1 MSEMQA
7 VRDQGPAASAGAD
20 AAATSGIF
28 APELHTDWEAL
39 AREIGPGF
47 AARAAAFDETDTFVA
62 DNYTELTARRFFSA
76 GVPAELGGGG
86 ASHRELCAMLREL
99 AHHCGSTALALSM
112 HTHLLA
118 ATVWRWRQ
126 EQPVEPLLRR
136 IAEEQ
141 IVLVS
146 TGASDWLDS
155 SGTADKV
162 EGGYR
167 VTGRKIF
174 GSGSPAGT
182 LLVTSAVYEDPADGP
197 TVLHFPVPI
206 AAGGVTVLN
215 NWRTL
220 GMRATGSH
228 DVLLDNVFVPEG
240 AVALRRPQGQWH
252 TFFNVVVTVALPL
265 VLSVYVGVAEAAS
278 DLAQGIA
285 RKKSQGRLDPNLPY
299 LLGEMNN
306 ALVTAQLALQGMVDL
321 CRDYTFEPTVQVAN
335 AVLIRKTI
343 AANAC
348 IQTVEKAFEVVGG
361 GAFFRSVGLERLLR
375 DIHGAQFHP
384 LQEKRQHLFTG
395 RVALGLDPVG

>member
-20 AAATSGIF
+20 AAARSGIF
-28 APELHTDWEAL
+28 APELHTDWVAL

-62 DNYTELTARRFFSA
+62 ENYAELTARRFFSA

-126 EQPVEPLLRR
+126 QQPVEPLLRR

-146 TGASDWLDS
+146 TGASDWLES
-155 SGTADKV
+155 SGTADRV

-182 LLVTSAVYEDPADGP
+182 LLVTSAVYDDPADGP

-206 AAGGVTVLN
+206 AAEGVTVLN

-220 GMRATGSH
+220 GMRATGSN
-228 DVLLDNVFVPEG
+228 DVLLENVFVPEG
-240 AVALRRPQGQWH
+240 VVSLRRPRGQWH

-265 VLSVYVGVAEAAS
+265 ILSVYVGVAEAAS
-278 DLAQGIA
+278 DLAGDIA
-285 RKKSQGRLDPNLPY
+285 RKKSRNGLDPNLPY

-306 ALVTAQLALQGMVDL
+306 ALVTAQLAVQGMVDL
-321 CRDYTFEPTVQVAN
+321 CDDYTFAPTVETAN
-335 AVLIRKTI
+335 AVLIRKTV

-375 DIHGAQFHP
+375 DVHGAQFHP

>member
-1 MSEMQA
+1 MSSGFKIKGLA
-7 VRDQGPAASAGAD
+7 VDAGAD
-20 AAATSGIF
+20 ADDTSGTVVQEF
-28 APELHTDWEAL
+28 RTDWVAL

-47 AARAAAFDETDTFVA
+47 AARAADVDETDTFVA
-62 DNYTELTARRFFSA
+62 ENYAELNARRFFSA
-76 GVPAELGGGG
+76 GVPAQLGGGG

-112 HTHLLA
+112 HTHLLG

-126 EQPVEPLLRR
+126 DQPVEPLLRR

-146 TGASDWLDS
+146 TGASDWLES
-155 SGTADKV
+155 SGTADRV

-182 LLVTSAVYEDPADGP
+182 LLVTSAVYDDPADGP

-206 AAGGVTVLN
+206 AAEGVTVLN

-220 GMRATGSH
+220 GMRATGSN
-228 DVLLDNVFVPEG
+228 DVLLENVFVPEG
-240 AVALRRPQGQWH
+240 VVSLRRPRGQWH

-265 VLSVYVGVAEAAS
+265 ILSVYVGVAEAAS
-278 DLAQGIA
+278 DLAGDIA
-285 RKKSQGRLDPNLPY
+285 RKKSRNGLDPNLPY

-306 ALVTAQLALQGMVDL
+306 ALVTAQLAVQGMVDL
-321 CRDYTFEPTVQVAN
+321 CDDYTFAPTVETAN
-335 AVLIRKTI
+335 AVLIRKTV

-375 DIHGAQFHP
+375 DVHGAQFHP

>member
-1 MSEMQA
+1 M
-7 VRDQGPAASAGAD
+7 
-20 AAATSGIF
+20 
-28 APELHTDWEAL
+28 DWVAL

-47 AARAAAFDETDTFVA
+47 AARAADFDERDTFVA
-62 DNYTELTARRFFSA
+62 ENYAELDARRFFSA
-76 GVPAELGGGG
+76 GVPVELGGGG
-86 ASHRELCAMLREL
+86 ASHRELCSMLREL
-99 AHHCGSTALALSM
+99 ARHCGSTALALSM

-118 ATVWRWRQ
+118 ATVWRRRQ

-136 IAEEQ
+136 IADEQ

-167 VTGRKIF
+167 ITGRKIF

-182 LLVTSAVYEDPADGP
+182 LLVTSAVYDDPADGP

-206 AAGGVTVLN
+206 AADGVTVLN
-215 NWRTL
+215 NWRAL

-228 DVLLDNVFVPEG
+228 DVLLENVFVPEG
-240 AVALRRPQGQWH
+240 SVSLRRPPGQWH

-265 VLSVYVGVAEAAS
+265 ILSVYVGVAEAAS
-278 DLAQGIA
+278 DLARGVA
-285 RKKSQGRLDPNLPY
+285 RKKSRSRLDPHLPY
-299 LLGEMNN
+299 VLGEMDN
-306 ALVTAQLALQGMVDL
+306 ALVTAQLAVQGMVDL
-321 CRDYTFEPTVQVAN
+321 CDDYAFEPTVQTAN
-335 AVLIRKTI
+335 AVLIRKTV

-348 IQTVEKAFEVVGG
+348 IQAVEKSFEAVGG
-361 GAFFRSVGLERLLR
+361 SAFFRGVGLERLLR
-375 DIHGAQFHP
+375 DVHGAQFHP

>member
-1 MSEMQA
+1 MSSGFKIKGLA
-7 VRDQGPAASAGAD
+7 VDAGAD
-20 AAATSGIF
+20 ADDTSGTVVQEF
-28 APELHTDWEAL
+28 RTDWVAL

-47 AARAAAFDETDTFVA
+47 AARAADVDETDTFVA
-62 DNYTELTARRFFSA
+62 ENYAELNARRFFSA
-76 GVPAELGGGG
+76 GVPAQLGGGG

-99 AHHCGSTALALSM
+99 ARHCGSTALALSM
-112 HTHLLA
+112 HTHLLG

-126 EQPVEPLLRR
+126 DQPVEPLLRR

-146 TGASDWLDS
+146 TGASDWLES
-155 SGTADKV
+155 SGTADRV

-182 LLVTSAVYEDPADGP
+182 LLVTSAVYDDPADGP

-206 AAGGVTVLN
+206 AAEGVTVLN

-220 GMRATGSH
+220 GMRATGSN
-228 DVLLDNVFVPEG
+228 DVLLENVFVPEG
-240 AVALRRPQGQWH
+240 VVSLRRPRGQWH

-265 VLSVYVGVAEAAS
+265 ILSVYVGVAEAAS
-278 DLAQGIA
+278 DLAGDIA
-285 RKKSQGRLDPNLPY
+285 RKKSRNGLDPNLPY

-306 ALVTAQLALQGMVDL
+306 ALVTAQLAVQGMVDL
-321 CRDYTFEPTVQVAN
+321 CDDYTFAPTVETAN
-335 AVLIRKTI
+335 AVLIRKTV

-375 DIHGAQFHP
+375 DVHGAQFHP

>member
-1 MSEMQA
+1 MSSGFKIKGLA
-7 VRDQGPAASAGAD
+7 VDAGAD
-20 AAATSGIF
+20 ADDTSGTVVQEF
-28 APELHTDWEAL
+28 RTDWVAL

-47 AARAAAFDETDTFVA
+47 ATRAADVDETDTFVA
-62 DNYTELTARRFFSA
+62 ENYAELNARRFFSA
-76 GVPAELGGGG
+76 GVPAQLGGGG

-112 HTHLLA
+112 HTHLLG

-126 EQPVEPLLRR
+126 DQPVEPLLRR

-146 TGASDWLDS
+146 TGASDWLES
-155 SGTADKV
+155 SGTADRV

-182 LLVTSAVYEDPADGP
+182 LLVTSAVYDDPADGP

-206 AAGGVTVLN
+206 AAEGVTVLN

-220 GMRATGSH
+220 GMRATGSN
-228 DVLLDNVFVPEG
+228 DVLLENVFVPEG
-240 AVALRRPQGQWH
+240 VVSLRRPRGQWH

-265 VLSVYVGVAEAAS
+265 ILSVYVGVAEAAS
-278 DLAQGIA
+278 DLAGDIA
-285 RKKSQGRLDPNLPY
+285 RKKSRNGLDPNLPY

-306 ALVTAQLALQGMVDL
+306 ALVTAQLAVQGMVDL
-321 CRDYTFEPTVQVAN
+321 CDDYTFAPTVETAN
-335 AVLIRKTI
+335 AVLIRKTV

-375 DIHGAQFHP
+375 DVHGAQFHP

>member
-1 MSEMQA
+1 MSSGSQIKGLA
-7 VRDQGPAASAGAD
+7 VSAGAD
-20 AAATSGIF
+20 ADDTSGTF
-28 APELHTDWEAL
+28 AQELRTDWVAL

-47 AARAAAFDETDTFVA
+47 AARAADLDETDTFVA
-62 DNYTELTARRFFSA
+62 ENYAELNECRIFSA
-76 GVPAELGGGG
+76 GVPAQLGGGG

-99 AHHCGSTALALSM
+99 ARHCGSTALALSM
-112 HTHLLA
+112 HTHLLST
-118 ATVWRWRQ
+118 TVWRWRQ
-126 EQPVEPLLRR
+126 DQPVEPLLRR

-146 TGASDWLDS
+146 TGASDWLES
-155 SGTADKV
+155 SGTAEGV

-182 LLVTSAVYEDPADGP
+182 LLVTSAVYDDPTDGP

-206 AAGGVTVLN
+206 AAEGVTVQN

-228 DVLLDNVFVPEG
+228 DVLLENVFVPEG
-240 AVALRRPQGQWH
+240 AVSLRRPRGQWH

-265 VLSVYVGVAEAAS
+265 ILSVYVGVAEAAS
-278 DLAQGIA
+278 DLARDIA
-285 RKKSQGRLDPNLPY
+285 RKKSRTGLDPNLPY

-306 ALVTAQLALQGMVDL
+306 ALVTAQLAVQGMVDL
-321 CRDYTFEPTVQVAN
+321 CDDYAFEPTVQTAN
-335 AVLIRKTI
+335 AVLIRKTV

-361 GAFFRSVGLERLLR
+361 GAFFRSVGLERLLS
-375 DIHGAQFHP
+375 DVHGAQFHP

>member
-1 MSEMQA
+1 MSSGFKIKGLA
-7 VRDQGPAASAGAD
+7 VDAGAD
-20 AAATSGIF
+20 ADDTSGTVVQEF
-28 APELHTDWEAL
+28 RTDWVAL

-47 AARAAAFDETDTFVA
+47 AARAADVDETDTFVA
-62 DNYTELTARRFFSA
+62 ENYAELNARRFFSA
-76 GVPAELGGGG
+76 GVPAQLGGGG

-112 HTHLLA
+112 HTHLLG

-126 EQPVEPLLRR
+126 DQPVEPLLRR

-146 TGASDWLDS
+146 TGASDWLES
-155 SGTADKV
+155 SGTADRV

-182 LLVTSAVYEDPADGP
+182 LLVTSAVYDDPADGP

-206 AAGGVTVLN
+206 AAEGVTVLN

-220 GMRATGSH
+220 GMRATGSN
-228 DVLLDNVFVPEG
+228 DVLLENVFVPEG
-240 AVALRRPQGQWH
+240 VVSLRRPRGQWH

-265 VLSVYVGVAEAAS
+265 ILSVYVGVAEAAS
-278 DLAQGIA
+278 DLACDIA
-285 RKKSQGRLDPNLPY
+285 RKKSRNGLDPNLPY

-306 ALVTAQLALQGMVDL
+306 ALVTAQLAVQGMVDL
-321 CRDYTFEPTVQVAN
+321 CDDYTFAPTVETAN
-335 AVLIRKTI
+335 AVLIRKTV

-375 DIHGAQFHP
+375 DVHGAQFHP

>member
-7 VRDQGPAASAGAD
+7 IRNQGTAASVGTDAD
-20 AAATSGIF
+20 ATSSTL
-28 APELHTDWEAL
+28 AQELHTDWVAL

-47 AARAAAFDETDTFVA
+47 AARAANFDETDTFVA
-62 DNYTELTARRFFSA
+62 ENYAELTARRFFSA

-99 AHHCGSTALALSM
+99 ARHCGSTALALSM

-126 EQPVEPLLRR
+126 GQPVEPLLRR

-174 GSGSPAGT
+174 GSGSPAGI
-182 LLVTSAVYEDPADGP
+182 LLITSAVYDDPADGP
-197 TVLHFPVPI
+197 TVLHFPVTI
-206 AAGGVTVLN
+206 AAEGVTVLN

-240 AVALRRPQGQWH
+240 AVALRRPRGQWH
-252 TFFNVVVTVALPL
+252 AFFNIVVTVALPL

-278 DLAQGIA
+278 DLARDIA

-299 LLGEMNN
+299 LLGEMTN
-306 ALVTAQLALQGMVDL
+306 ALVTAQVAIQDMVDL
-321 CRDYTFEPTVQVAN
+321 CDDYTFEPTVQVAN
-335 AVLIRKTI
+335 AVLVRKTI
-343 AANAC
+343 TANAC